1 MLQAPLGLADL
12 LALREPQGPQERLD
26 RQVLREPQERPE
38 PQALPVPLAQ
48 TAQTAQTEP
57 TAHKDLLGLLA
68 PLEATEQMAQTVQM
82 EPPRRLR

>member
-48 TAQTAQTEP
+48 TAQTEP